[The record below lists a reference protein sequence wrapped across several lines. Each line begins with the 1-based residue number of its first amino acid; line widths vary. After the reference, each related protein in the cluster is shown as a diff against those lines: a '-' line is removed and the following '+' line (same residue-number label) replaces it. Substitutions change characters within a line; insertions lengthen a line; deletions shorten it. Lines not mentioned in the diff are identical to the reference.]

1 MSNEQIMT
9 IQVGKPA
16 PFKVPDR
23 EGCLIE
29 IGYPTNGLNVLIQ
42 YPNLNNTELK
52 ALQSPLVGYS
62 YYESETIV
70 PIAYWIFR
78 FPRDMY
84 VETTFNA
91 CFALEKPEYLDR
103 IRSYM
108 SEVKNAVTFFV
119 LDRQIVKAVRVI
131 GLHNEAVQFFHNT
144 LNKQLQQ
151 QYSNEDYMLT
161 MKQMESAVST
171 EDLYMMGKL
180 FKF

>member
-1 MSNEQIMT
+1 MVNEHFTAIH
-9 IQVGKPA
+9 VGKPA
-16 PFKVPDR
+16 PFNVPER

-29 IGYPTNGLNVLIQ
+29 IGYPTNGLNVLVQ
-42 YPNLNNTELK
+42 YPNLNRAELK

-70 PIAYWIFR
+70 PIAYWIFQ

-91 CFALEKPEYLDR
+91 CFALQRPEYLVE
-103 IRSYM
+103 IMSYM
-108 SEVKNAVTFFV
+108 SVVKNGITFFV
-119 LDRQIVKAVRVI
+119 LDRQVVKAVRVI
-131 GLHNEAVQFFHNT
+131 GLHNEAVQLFHNT
-144 LNKQLQQ
+144 LNKQLGQ

-161 MKQMESAVST
+161 MKQMESAVSI
-171 EDLYMMGKL
+171 EELYNMGRQ